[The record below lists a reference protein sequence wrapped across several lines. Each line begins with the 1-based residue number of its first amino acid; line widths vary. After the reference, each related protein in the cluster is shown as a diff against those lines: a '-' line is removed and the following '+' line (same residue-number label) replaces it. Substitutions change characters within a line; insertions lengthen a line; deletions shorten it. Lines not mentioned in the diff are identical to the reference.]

1 MEYAWDGKGAKL
13 LHLEWKHTKKKSDD
27 AFTFL
32 RRMLELGADVSVNDY
47 YGRNC
52 LTEAVSEANNLCPV

>member
-13 LHLEWKHTKKKSDD
+13 LHLEWKHIKEESDD

-32 RRMLELGADVSVNDY
+32 RRMLELSADVSVTDY
-47 YGRNC
+47 
-52 LTEAVSEANNLCPV
+52 T

>member
-13 LHLEWKHTKKKSDD
+13 LHLEWKHIKEESDD

-32 RRMLELGADVSVNDY
+32 RRILELGADVSATDY
-47 YGRNC
+47 YSRNR

>member
-13 LHLEWKHTKKKSDD
+13 LHLEWKHTKEKSDD

-32 RRMLELGADVSVNDY
+32 RRMLELGADVSGQTY
-47 YGRNC
+47 Y
-52 LTEAVSEANNLCPV
+52 T

>member
-1 MEYAWDGKGAKL
+1 MEYARDGKDTKP

-32 RRMLELGADVSVNDY
+32 RRMLELGADVSVTDLNQVGGY
-47 YGRNC
+47 P
-52 LTEAVSEANNLCPV
+52 LVE

>member
-13 LHLEWKHTKKKSDD
+13 LHLEWKHTKEKSDD

-32 RRMLELGADVSVNDY
+32 RRMLELGADVSVTDY
-47 YGRNC
+47 YGRNR